1 MLVFKKLSTKVS
13 SIVDKSYENPHNIA
27 GFNSK
32 FAVSEKNMNWRKLL
46 FPLSSL
52 YWLGV
57 SLRNLAYSVGL
68 LSTKKFPIPVICIGN
83 LSVGGTGKS
92 PHVMLVA
99 ELLKDVKN
107 TAMLSRG
114 YGRKTTG
121 LHIANY
127 SSKVYDIGD
136 EPLQFFNRF
145 KNKIVVAVSE
155 NRVLGIQHL
164 MKMYKTEAVIMD
176 DGFQHRAV
184 KPGFSILL
192 TTFSEPYTQD
202 FVLPAGNLREPRSGA
217 KRADVIVVTKCPDA
231 FTVKQRDALLA
242 KIKPKAHQ
250 NVFFSKIV
258 YARSAIGF
266 RFTLA
271 AEEWANYEVLL
282 ITGVANPQPLV
293 DYVQTKFKQVKHWEF
308 ADHHNYSIADVQKID
323 EEYDRMSS
331 LHKIILT
338 TEKDYMRLKDESALI
353 ENLFYLPIEVELN
366 DYEGFSKIL
375 LDYVRKN

>member
-1 MLVFKKLSTKVS
+1 MINLKNPRH
-13 SIVDKSYENPHNIA
+13 IV

-32 FAVSEKNMNWRKLL
+32 FAHSEKNMNWRKLL
-46 FPLSSL
+46 FPLSGL

-57 SLRNLAYSVGL
+57 SMRNLAFSLGI
-68 LSTKKFPIPVICIGN
+68 LSSKRFPIPVICIGN

-92 PHVMLVA
+92 PHVMLIA
-99 ELLKDVKN
+99 DLLKDEKN

-114 YGRKTTG
+114 YGRKTSG
-121 LHIANY
+121 LLIANY

-155 NRVLGIQHL
+155 NRVMGIQHL
-164 MKMYKTEAVIMD
+164 MKMYNTEAIIMD

-184 KPGFSILL
+184 RPGFSILL
-192 TTFSEPYTQD
+192 TTFNEPYTQD

-217 KRADVIVVTKCPDA
+217 KRADVIVVTKCPEA
-231 FTVKQRDALLA
+231 FTIKQRDALLA
-242 KIKPKAHQ
+242 KIKPKPHQ
-250 NVFFSKIV
+250 SVFFSKIV
-258 YARSAIGF
+258 YARSAIGY
-266 RFTLA
+266 RFTLST
-271 AEEWANYEVLL
+271 EEWSNYEVLL
-282 ITGVANPQPLV
+282 VTGVANPEPLV
-293 DYVQTKFKQVKHWEF
+293 NYIQSKFKKVTHWSY

-323 EEYDRMSS
+323 QAYEQMPS

-366 DYEGFSKIL
+366 DFEGFSQKI